1 MLTKNIGKIWVRECG
16 WKFSYQANNYCTH
29 SISSCEAGLTVWLH
43 HSQGIFFHQGGV
55 LDIMSTWLGTK
66 LQLSYLMF
74 VVQLQTTSTELTTNL
89 CKTYNQHTPGIS
101 WPYDQI
107 KRRHLHA
114 SARETALVHPLSIP
128 VGNQNGWSLY
138 THLVWHFPPLQETQW
153 TGGLSV
159 FSG

>member
-114 SARETALVHPLSIP
+114 SARETALVQSQKVLYCSYHWRSSTPAQPSPPALSPHPSWERI
-128 VGNQNGWSLY
+128 QTKS
-138 THLVWHFPPLQETQW
+138 
-153 TGGLSV
+153 
-159 FSG
+159 